1 MTFSTPTRTIV
12 WAKNLYRNTDGFQK
26 LPARLTTSHLS
37 PSHLPPP
44 LAPSNTLVNSFSR
57 FLSSSLACSLSPS
70 LLSSLLSSLPPLL
83 PPSLPSPHPTY
94 SESVLALLTAVG
106 VLHLVDAFYSSEDVT
121 RPKPDGEIYS
131 LVAANFQV
139 PTYDTL
145 MHII

>member
-1 MTFSTPTRTIV
+1 MVFSTPTRTIV
-12 WAKNLYRNTDGFQK
+12 SAKNPYSNTDGFQK
-26 LPARLTTSHLS
+26 LLARLSASYLS
-37 PSHLPPP
+37 PPHLPPP
-44 LAPSNTLVNSFSR
+44 LAPSNTLVHSFSR
-57 FLSSSLACSLSPS
+57 FLSLPLARSLSP
-70 LLSSLLSSLPPLL
+70 SLLSSLPPLL